1 MCSGCVLAYGR
12 GMCGIKRSGFM
23 IEDADARGQVF
34 RKSHLGQ
41 RTIART
47 LERRDLSG
55 SNNDM

>member
-1 MCSGCVLAYGR
+1 
-12 GMCGIKRSGFM
+12 MCGIKRSGFM